1 LKIRPDL
8 DLDTSTH
15 FVIQSRFEMPGG
27 SMEANINTPKL
38 VDVVKQFQEI
48 RVDDY
53 QRTYSWRN
61 EQIDELFE
69 DLKDAASSGENHFF
83 GTLIFETRDNQ
94 RATIVDGQ
102 QRLTTVFV
110 LVAALR
116 DEISKLS
123 LNEIPAQR
131 PGQLPIHVASKAW
144 SILYPAQDMSHHR
157 FQSNRF
163 LREIFA
169 KGVMPEPPLQGA
181 INERVSEISLAFRK
195 GIKRVRF
202 LVAAD
207 LARYE
212 GEIEKLQRINVLLD
226 AMLERFLVLRVI
238 SGRLSESLE
247 IFLTLNN
254 RGLPLGP
261 SDLVRGAIMSALGA
275 GETEHQQAKIHQKIF
290 EEWKSVSDLVKEPEA
305 FLRHYLVS
313 TGKEK
318 VQKKKVFES
327 VNERIRDD
335 STETKKRK
343 ASEFWDGVLEAAELY
358 NRIIEPKMGG
368 EMQLHLE
375 LLEGLIKSHRVL
387 LLTALAK
394 ITNPAELEEIVRATM
409 VLGYRWVMSGGNA
422 QELEDFFQQ
431 RSSNLNEGFAVK
443 TVIEAIKE
451 EARIEIDAIE
461 FLSIEGD
468 SSFISRALLFSVNR
482 KLAPDANA
490 QKLDKSLHLE
500 HIAPKTET
508 DDWKRDVFYGRAEE
522 YAEYDALVSEIGN
535 LTLLDSKIN
544 IRAQQKLFDEKKKRY
559 NDSVI
564 KMTRDLKE
572 IELWGKEEIKDRTRW
587 LARCFDIIWSVDPAS
602 EEIVSFPRWH
612 KQ

>member
-1 LKIRPDL
+1 
-8 DLDTSTH
+8 
-15 FVIQSRFEMPGG
+15 
-27 SMEANINTPKL
+27 MEANVNTPKL
-38 VDVVKQFQEI
+38 GDVVKQFQEI

-61 EQIDELFE
+61 DQIDELFD
-69 DLKDAASSGENHFF
+69 DLKEAASSGENHFF
-83 GTLIFETRDNQ
+83 GTLIFETRDNT

-102 QRLTTVFV
+102 QRLTTVFI

-116 DEISKLS
+116 DEISKIS
-123 LNEIPAQR
+123 LNEIPAQK
-131 PGQLPIHVASKAW
+131 PGQLPIHVANKAW
-144 SILYPAQDMSHHR
+144 SVLYPAQDMSQHR

-169 KGVMPEPPLQGA
+169 KGVMPEPPLQGV
-181 INERVSEISLAFRK
+181 INDRVSEISLAFRK

-202 LVAAD
+202 LVSSD

-238 SGRLSESLE
+238 TGSLSESLE

-261 SDLVRGAIMSALGA
+261 SDLVRGAIMSALGT
-275 GETEHQQAKIHQKIF
+275 GETENQQSKIHQKIF

-313 TGKEK
+313 TGKDK

-327 VNERIRDD
+327 VNERIRDENAE
-335 STETKKRK
+335 SKKRK
-343 ASEFWDGVLEAAELY
+343 AAEFWDGVLEAAELY
-358 NRIIEPKMGG
+358 NRIIDPKMGG

-387 LLTALAK
+387 LLTAFAK
-394 ITNPAELEEIVRATM
+394 VSDQDELDEIVRATM

-422 QELEDFFQQ
+422 QRLEDFFQQ
-431 RSSNLNEGFAVK
+431 RSTDLREGFAVK
-443 TVIEAIKE
+443 TVIESIRD

-461 FLSIEGD
+461 FLSTEGD

-508 DDWKRDVFYGRAEE
+508 EDWKRDLLYGKTED
-522 YAEYDALVSEIGN
+522 YAEYDALVSEVGN

-544 IRAQQKLFDEKKKRY
+544 IRAQQKSFDEKKKKY

-572 IELWGKEEIKDRTRW
+572 IDFWGKEEIKSRTQW
-587 LARCFDIIWSVDPAS
+587 LAKCFGIIWSVDPSS

-612 KQ
+612 KQVH

>member
-1 LKIRPDL
+1 M
-8 DLDTSTH
+8 
-15 FVIQSRFEMPGG
+15 IQSRIETPGG
-27 SMEANINTPKL
+27 SMEANVNTPKL
-38 VDVVKQFQEI
+38 VDVIKQFQEI

-61 EQIDELFE
+61 DQIDELFD
-69 DLKDAASSGENHFF
+69 DLKETTSSGENHFF

-102 QRLTTVFV
+102 QRLTTVFI

-131 PGQLPIHVASKAW
+131 AGQLPIHVANKAW
-144 SILYPAQDMSHHR
+144 SILYPAQDMSQHR

-181 INERVSEISLAFRK
+181 INQRVSEISLAFRK

-238 SGRLSESLE
+238 TGSLSESLE

-275 GETEHQQAKIHQKIF
+275 GETEHHQAKIHQKIF

-335 STETKKRK
+335 NAETKKRK

-358 NRIIEPKMGG
+358 NKIIDPKMGG

-394 ITNPAELEEIVRATM
+394 IANPAELEEIVRSTM

-422 QELEDFFQQ
+422 QQLEDFLQQ
-431 RSSNLNEGFAVK
+431 RSSDLNEGFAVK

-451 EARIEIDAIE
+451 QARIEIDAIE

-508 DDWKRDVFYGRAEE
+508 DDWKRDVFYGSAEE
-522 YAEYDALVSEIGN
+522 YPEYDALVSEIGN

-572 IELWGKEEIKDRTRW
+572 IEHWGKEEIKDRTSW
-587 LARCFDIIWSVDPAS
+587 LASCFDIIWSVDQAS

-612 KQ
+612 QG